1 MSPRYSLRFES
12 GERTGETV
20 PLEGSPFLVG
30 RKPGNSLQIAAI
42 SVSGKHAELTLEG
55 GELRVR
61 DLGSTNGT
69 RVGKRKIDSSALHV
83 GDRVSFGDVTLQ
95 VLADGAASAD
105 MGAGGDTDPVGIE
118 LELELELEEPTPEP
132 VLQAPISARQ
142 VVPPS
147 RRPGPSADFALE
159 GADLEGSEAHVV
171 SAEVLERAAKGSSKL
186 PLLMLVLVAV
196 AAAGAYWFY
205 GRGGAGGTPN
215 IIPVVEVP
223 GNLLRAGASFEGS
236 PGWTAR
242 EEVSDSFRALSRAR
256 VSGSRGVRTDG
267 LSMGASAFHDS
278 DLMRV
283 MGGKRFDARAQMR
296 RGSSASAALGVIFS
310 SAGDDQR
317 APGTTTVWS
326 QPVESGASFAEA
338 HVGGTIPDGYDRA
351 RVVIAAH
358 GPPGTPQTDADVASD
373 FNPEAWVEADDVSFV
388 QGVSTAPSQTLD
400 EVRFYGLGQP
410 TTALAVFKI
419 DALLVSGL
427 RLRAQAG
434 GGASLPMTLTEEA
447 QGVRLAWSA
456 SSPVVLSA
464 RLEARLLDSG
474 VATLGSAGYG
484 PRGGAFE
491 AEGVTDLLAGAG
503 NNLLRLAFG
512 REAQVV
518 GSPSGGG
525 LRVEVQLPATGAV
538 LLQTRFKLERTEAIN
553 LAANARQATARGDLG
568 EALKNWKELLERY
581 PYEAAAVAEADAARS
596 SLVQSGL
603 DGLTALG
610 DKLERARF
618 FALADLYREC
628 RDAARSIEETYTG
641 SEVALS
647 ASALVAALD
656 EELSQL
662 DATGDHNEA
671 LRLEAIQRA
680 LEELSAKSLAAAV
693 STYTTERFPA
703 HEEQGEEH

>member
-30 RKPGNSLQIAAI
+30 RKPESSLQISAT

-69 RVGKRKIDSSALHV
+69 RVGKRKIDSSALQA
-83 GDRVSFGDVTLQ
+83 GDQVSFGDVTLL
-95 VLADGAASAD
+95 VLADGAASTD
-105 MGAGGDTDPVGIE
+105 LGAGGDTDPVGIE
-118 LELELELEEPTPEP
+118 LELELEEPTSEP
-132 VLQAPISARQ
+132 QRQAPIPARQ
-142 VVPPS
+142 LGVPS
-147 RRPGPSADFALE
+147 RRPEPSSDFALE
-159 GADLEGSEAHVV
+159 GVGLESSEAHVV

-186 PLLMLVLVAV
+186 PLLLLVVVAV
-196 AAAGAYWFY
+196 AAAGAYWVY
-205 GRGGAGGTPN
+205 GRGGAEGAPST
-215 IIPVVEVP
+215 IPVVVVP
-223 GNLLRAGASFEGS
+223 GNLLRDGASFEGS
-236 PGWTAR
+236 SGWTSR
-242 EEVSDSFRALSRAR
+242 EEASDSFRTVAKAR

-267 LSMGASAFHDS
+267 LTMGASAFHDS

-283 MGGKRFDARAQMR
+283 TGGKRFDARSKMR
-296 RGSSASAALGVIFS
+296 RGSSATAALGVIFS
-310 SAGDDQR
+310 NVGDDER
-317 APGTTTVWS
+317 AAGTTTVWS
-326 QPVESGASFAEA
+326 QPVEAGGSFAET

-351 RVVIAAH
+351 QVVIAAN
-358 GPPGTPQTDADVASD
+358 GPPGTPLADADVASD
-373 FNPEAWVEADDVSFV
+373 FNPEAWVEVDDVSFV
-388 QGVSTAPSQTLD
+388 QGESTTPSQTLD

-410 TTALAVFKI
+410 ITALAVFKI
-419 DALLVSGL
+419 DAILVSGL
-427 RLRAQAG
+427 RLSAG
-434 GGASLPMTLTEEA
+434 GGTSLPMTLTEEA

-491 AEGVTDLLAGAG
+491 AEGITDILAGAG

-512 REAQVV
+512 REAKVV
-518 GSPSGGG
+518 GSPSGSG
-525 LRVEVQLPATGAV
+525 LRVQVQLPATGAV

-553 LAANARQATARGDLG
+553 LATNARQATERGDLG

-581 PYEAAAVAEADAARS
+581 PYETAAVAEADVARS

-610 DKLERARF
+610 DKIERARF

-628 RDAARSIEETYTG
+628 RDSASSIEETYTG
-641 SEVALS
+641 SEVATS
-647 ASALVAALD
+647 AAALVSALD
-656 EELSQL
+656 EELVLL
-662 DATGDHNEA
+662 DAMGDHNEV

-680 LEELSAKSLAAAV
+680 LEELSAKALAAAV
-693 STYTTERFPA
+693 STYTTERFHA
-703 HEEQGEEH
+703 HEEHGEEH